1 MLARVAKSKA
11 RRRPPVKVPEPEP
24 APDPQPKPESE
35 AVSEPAPV
43 SAAAAAKE
51 LETAE
56 RELRMV
62 RYRRASVM
70 EMCLPPAADNDEQDD
85 GDDRRLLGDCDDGGG
100 ERGGT
105 TTTQP
110 GVHDVEAEQQQRLV
124 AKIDAEEADAEAAR
138 NAAEAAVAAAAL
150 HEEKERARAREEVE
164 ALRAHNVRQPCMA
177 DIRLHILHVYARR
190 VGSRMRKQRRRGLRG
205 RRVIKKRWRLQHGC
219 SSNSAEAVVAP
230 QSSHTAA
237 RWLSVRRASSWHRRT
252 DNARRNARPRAPCT
266 TR

>member
-1 MLARVAKSKA
+1 MVWDQQGSAFSSGKVVTRSILSENAAGISALNGAYVEAEVAGLLARVAKSKA

-70 EMCLPPAADNDEQDD
+70 EMCLPPADNDEQDD

-105 TTTQP
+105 TAQP
-110 GVHDVEAEQQQRLV
+110 GVQHVEAEQQRL
-124 AKIDAEEADAEAAR
+124 R
-138 NAAEAAVAAAAL
+138 
-150 HEEKERARAREEVE
+150 
-164 ALRAHNVRQPCMA
+164 VRF
-177 DIRLHILHVYARR
+177 HI
-190 VGSRMRKQRRRGLRG
+190 
-205 RRVIKKRWRLQHGC
+205 I
-219 SSNSAEAVVAP
+219 
-230 QSSHTAA
+230 
-237 RWLSVRRASSWHRRT
+237 
-252 DNARRNARPRAPCT
+252 RNARI
-266 TR
+266 